1 MYRAFILSLPLLV
14 ASVST
19 VALPAPVHAMMQ
31 DAEEGVAPCKSAKQ
45 KKKSKL
51 FGSIIGAVADRTV
64 GSNAITAYIPYNT
77 MATTLTDAIACKLDK
92 DEQKKAA
99 AATDKVVT
107 RSIGSSESWES
118 ETRDGVSGT
127 STVTASS
134 QIAGGGTCRTVTDVI
149 IVNGEETS
157 VDKKMC
163 RAPGQ
168 SAYVVSV

>member
-1 MYRAFILSLPLLV
+1 MYRAIILSLPLLA

-19 VALPAPVHAMMQ
+19 VALPSPVRAAMQ
-31 DAEEGVAPCKSAKQ
+31 DGEEAVAPCKSPKQ
-45 KKKSKL
+45 KKKNKL

-64 GSNAITAYIPYNT
+64 GSNPITNFIPYNT

-99 AATDKVVT
+99 EATEAVVT
-107 RSIGSSESWES
+107 RSVGASESWTS
-118 ETRDGVSGT
+118 DTREGVSGT
-127 STVTASS
+127 STVTAST
-134 QIAGGGTCRTVTDVI
+134 QIASGGTCRTVTDVI